1 MVAFVPSANED
12 WLEGIPSATN
22 QNGSCV
28 RVYSKHNKCVLLNRL
43 SHTQVIIDQV
53 TLYIPHCTR
62 GVTCEHVKP
71 PVGLQLTPDRL
82 TLPQQLLPLQALF
95 LWGAVKKSP

>member
-1 MVAFVPSANED
+1 VVAFVPSANED

-28 RVYSKHNKCVLLNRL
+28 HVLCKHNKCVLL
-43 SHTQVIIDQV
+43 
-53 TLYIPHCTR
+53 HCTR